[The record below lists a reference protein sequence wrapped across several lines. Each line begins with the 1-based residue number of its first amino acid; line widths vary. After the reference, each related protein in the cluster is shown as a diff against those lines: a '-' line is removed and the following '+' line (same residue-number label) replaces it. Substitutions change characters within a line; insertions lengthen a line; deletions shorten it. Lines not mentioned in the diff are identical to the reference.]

1 MDRQRADEKRKEA
14 KDQLRES
21 GDPLVNIQKTMENC
35 AFIYIYIYIDID
47 IDGLPSKNGDFL

>member
-35 AFIYIYIYIDID
+35 AFIYIYI
-47 IDGLPSKNGDFL
+47 DGLPSKNGDFL